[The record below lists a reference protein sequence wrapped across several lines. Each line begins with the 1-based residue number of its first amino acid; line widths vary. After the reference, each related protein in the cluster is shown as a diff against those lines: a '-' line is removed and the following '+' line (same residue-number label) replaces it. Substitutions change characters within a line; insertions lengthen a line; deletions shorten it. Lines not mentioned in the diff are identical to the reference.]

1 MLEKFLIFA
10 VLFYG
15 ITYELNYKELDTKL
29 KCGRFVGGFLSSI
42 TIFSPQITY
51 DNNAILIVIFPLF
64 FLIGFIFG
72 FLYRAIKPYKGI
84 IQKELQVEERVEE
97 HIVIDAEH
105 FVLAKKAA
113 IVFFILIAVAIIFI
127 IFR

>member
-1 MLEKFLIFA
+1 MLVKFLIFA

-15 ITYELNYKELDTKL
+15 ITYKLNYKELDTKL
-29 KCGRFVGGFLSSI
+29 KCGRFVGAFLSCI

-51 DNNAILIVIFPLF
+51 DNNAMFVVFFPF
-64 FLIGFIFG
+64 FFIIGFVFG
-72 FLYRAIKPYKGI
+72 FIYRAIKPYKGI
-84 IQKELQVEERVEE
+84 IQKELEVEERVEE
-97 HIVIDAEH
+97 KIVIETEH

-113 IVFFILIAVAIIFI
+113 IVFFILIAVTMIFI

>member
-1 MLEKFLIFA
+1 
-10 VLFYG
+10 
-15 ITYELNYKELDTKL
+15 
-29 KCGRFVGGFLSSI
+29 
-42 TIFSPQITY
+42 
-51 DNNAILIVIFPLF
+51 
-64 FLIGFIFG
+64 
-72 FLYRAIKPYKGI
+72 LYRAIKPYKGI

-97 HIVIDAEH
+97 NIVIDTEH